1 MLKNV
6 KHRRHDY
13 SDKGSTIGFNFTSM
27 WECIGEEGWDWNNYQ
42 TSSDINL
49 SHLSYYLRIMFIK
62 ILTFLTE
69 LKNTHI

>member
-1 MLKNV
+1 
-6 KHRRHDY
+6 
-13 SDKGSTIGFNFTSM
+13 M